1 MVLLFGLC
9 FLLLLISAPIIVLGV
24 GMRGAGKR
32 EPKNGS
38 SQSFQRPDQEP

>member
-9 FLLLLISAPIIVLGV
+9 FLLLLISAPIIVLRF

-32 EPKNGS
+32 EPK
-38 SQSFQRPDQEP
+38 RVKQEFEQPEQKP

>member
-32 EPKNGS
+32 EPKRIK
-38 SQSFQRPDQEP
+38 QKLEQPEQEP